1 MIKNFDDVQKLGKD
15 NVELAT
21 KSFAAAQKGTQAIA
35 TEVQDYS
42 KKALEAG
49 SAYVEKLLGV
59 KALDKAVEVQ
69 TDFAKS
75 TYEGFVAHA
84 TKIGTMYTDLVKEA
98 AKEAAKPFEAAF
110 AKVQAK

>member
-49 SAYVEKLLGV
+49 SAYVEKILGV
-59 KALDKAVEVQ
+59 KALDKAMEVQ
-69 TDFAKS
+69 TEYAKAA
-75 TYEGFVAHA
+75 YEGFVAHA
-84 TKIGTMYTDLVKEA
+84 TKLGEMYTA
-98 AKEAAKPFEAAF
+98 MGKEAAKPIEAVI

>member
-1 MIKNFDDVQKLGKD
+1 MFKIEDFSKLGKD
-15 NVELAT
+15 NAELFT
-21 KSFAAAQKGTQAIA
+21 KSFAAHQKSAQAVA

-42 KKALEAG
+42 KKQLEAG
-49 SAYVEKLLGV
+49 SQFVEKLLGV
-59 KALDKAVEVQ
+59 KTLDKAVEIQ

-75 TYEGFVAHA
+75 AYEGFVAYA
-84 TKIGTMYTDLVKEA
+84 TKVGEIYSGA